1 MSARG
6 PVPPPTGGT
15 PQAVPE
21 DARAMVRTFLSEE
34 EERVWLALM
43 ESYDGLLHALDDRL
57 LSEHNLSLST
67 FEAIMYVTHAE
78 TGAISISD
86 LAERIRLSPSQVSR
100 IAIELERKGLIER
113 HRSEHDSR
121 STEVAITEAGRAQLQ
136 AAAPT
141 YLQTIRARLFDPLTD
156 RDVKQLAR
164 IWGRIQAVCS
174 ADYAE
179 AGRR

>member
-1 MSARG
+1 MSVRG
-6 PVPPPTGGT
+6 PVPPPTSGT
-15 PQAVPE
+15 PQTLPE

-34 EERVWLALM
+34 EEGVWLALM

-86 LAERIRLSPSQVSR
+86 LAERIRISPSQVSR

-141 YLQTIRARLFDPLTD
+141 YLQTIRARLFDPLTE

-164 IWGRIQAVCS
+164 IWERIRAAGRAEQS
-174 ADYAE
+174 ADN
-179 AGRR
+179 RR

>member
-6 PVPPPTGGT
+6 PVAPPTGGT
-15 PQAVPE
+15 PQTAPE

-34 EERVWLALM
+34 EERTWFRLM
-43 ESYDGLLHALDDRL
+43 ESYDGLLNALDERL
-57 LSEHNLSLST
+57 LAEHNLSLST
-67 FEAIMYVTHAE
+67 FEAIMHITHAE

-113 HRSEHDSR
+113 RRSENDSR
-121 STEVAITEAGRAQLQ
+121 STEVAITDAGRAQLQ
-136 AAAPT
+136 AAAPA
-141 YLQTIRARLFDPLTD
+141 YLQTIRTRLFAPLTE

-164 IWGRIQAVCS
+164 IWERIQAANN
-174 ADYAE
+174 ADRTE
-179 AGRR
+179 ANRR